1 MGVASIQTLTT
12 YITYY
17 TPYVL
22 LVIGNFGCICNFIT
36 FTAKQLR
43 QNSCGWYFLMS
54 ALFDFLY
61 INFGLFTKLASEQ
74 YGSTLQNTNLA
85 WCRIRTNFTW
95 VLPCFATGY
104 LVLASIDR
112 CLSTSTNTRLRSFSQ
127 LKVAYRMTCVPI
139 ILNSL
144 TTSHQFVYYNLRPSC
159 SPLAGTY
166 AYFLSMYSIVWTSL
180 IPQLSMLIFGL
191 ITYHN
196 IRKSRQRLVHPKE
209 QQSNQQQRNRTDSH
223 MIRITLVQVLCSSIL
238 LNIRT
243 GYYSY
248 TVLSTGITKD
258 EYRLAVETL
267 ILQISSFIFYLNFC
281 KNFFVNTLSSKLFRK
296 VFKERLMVFYLRIT
310 WWKVRVGPSPATRVD
325 HRGLAAVTMQDN
337 NAIRTVT

>member
-1 MGVASIQTLTT
+1 MDIASIQKITT

-22 LVIGNFGCICNFIT
+22 LIIGNISCICNFIT

-61 INFGLFTKLASEQ
+61 INFGLFTKLATDQ

-85 WCRIRTNFTW
+85 WCRIRVFLTW
-95 VLPCFATGY
+95 VLPLFATSY
-104 LVLASIDR
+104 LVLASFDR
-112 CLSTSTNTRLRSFSQ
+112 CLSTSKNARLRSFSQ
-127 LKVAYRMTCVPI
+127 IKVAYRMTCIPI
-139 ILNSL
+139 ILHSL
-144 TTSHQFVYYNLRPSC
+144 TTSHQFVYYNLRPAC
-159 SPLAGTY
+159 SALPGTY

-180 IPQLSMLIFGL
+180 IPQTAMLIFGL
-191 ITYHN
+191 ITYYN
-196 IRKSRQRLVHPKE
+196 VRKSRQRLVHPKE
-209 QQSNQQQRNRTDSH
+209 QQPSNQQQKNRTDSH
-223 MIRITLVQVLCSSIL
+223 MITITLVQVLCSSIL

-258 EYRLAVETL
+258 SYRVAVETL
-267 ILQISSFIFYLNFC
+267 LLNISSFVFYFNFC
-281 KNFFVNTLSSKLFRK
+281 KSFFVNTLSSKLFRK
-296 VFKERLMVFYLRIT
+296 VFKERSVIIYQRLT
-310 WWKVRVGPSPATRVD
+310 WWKIPAHPGLTTTTTRTA
-325 HRGLAAVTMQDN
+325 HTRLA
-337 NAIRTVT
+337 TVALQ